1 MSIPEDTRLGPIQ
14 INVPDLSRSIQFY
27 LQALGFQLRNRTEKS
42 AWLNAGKAE
51 PILVLMEKGKGN
63 PPAGT
68 TGLYHMAILVPSRY
82 DLARSI
88 RHLMESGWPIGGYA
102 DHGVSE
108 AVYLSDQDGNGI
120 EIYRDRPR
128 TEWPYRN
135 GQVQMVTDPIDLD
148 GVLGELQGKEGQE
161 GGLNP
166 DTRLG
171 HVHLKVS
178 SIPEAINFY
187 VNILGFNLMQR
198 FGPRAGFVSAGGY
211 HHHIGFNT
219 WESDGAPPLPPGSP
233 GLGYFT
239 IILPNREELG
249 KIANQVRQADIPVET
264 FEQGWLVKDPAGNS
278 IVLAAG

>member
-1 MSIPEDTRLGPIQ
+1 MSIPADTHLGPIQ
-14 INVPDLSRSIQFY
+14 INVPDISRSIQFY
-27 LQALGFQLRNRTEKS
+27 QQSLGLQLLDRSEKS
-42 AWLNAGKAE
+42 ARLGAGKPE
-51 PILVLMEKGKGN
+51 PILMLEQNGN
-63 PPAGT
+63 GRPPAGK

-88 RHLMESGWPIGGYA
+88 RRLMEAGWPIEGYA

-108 AVYLSDQDGNGI
+108 AVYLSDPDGNGI

-128 TEWPYRN
+128 LEWSYRN
-135 GQVQMVTDPIDLD
+135 GQVQMVTDPIDLE
-148 GVLGELQGKEGQE
+148 GLLGELQGKDGMEAGM
-161 GGLNP
+161 NP

-178 SIPEAINFY
+178 SIPDAVQFY
-187 VNILGFNLMQR
+187 VNVLGFDLVQR

-219 WESDGAPPLPPGSP
+219 WESDGAPPPPPGSP

-239 IILPNREELG
+239 IVLPDPEALEQIIDR
-249 KIANQVRQADIPVET
+249 ARQENIPVEP
-264 FEQGWLVKDPAGNS
+264 FGRGWQVKDPAGNA
-278 IVLAAG
+278 IVLMTG